1 MEGKRIGFAAAF
13 IVIALSVNAQSAFD
27 KKLQSLYR
35 NSVPRITP
43 IELQGLLKGNKKILL
58 LDTRKPE
65 EYNVSHLPGA
75 VLINY
80 NTYTV
85 RAFDRFDRKAK
96 VIVYCTVGYR
106 SERVGEKLLKLG
118 FTDVHNLYGGIME
131 WKNEGFSTLNRNNK
145 PTDSV
150 HGYNKNW
157 SRWLLK
163 GIKVY

>member
-1 MEGKRIGFAAAF
+1 MERKRICFAGTLL
-13 IVIALSVNAQSAFD
+13 VIALSVSAQSAFD

-35 NSVPRITP
+35 NSVLTIAPT
-43 IELQGLLKGNKKILL
+43 ELQSLIKGNKKVLV

-80 NTYTV
+80 STYTA
-85 RAFDRFDRKAK
+85 RELDQFDRKAK
-96 VIVYCTVGYR
+96 VVVYCTVGYR

-118 FTDVHNLYGGIME
+118 FKDVRNLYGGIVE
-131 WKNEGFSTLNRNNK
+131 WKNEGFPTLNKNNK
-145 PTDSV
+145 PTDSI
-150 HGYNKNW
+150 HAYNKNW
-157 SRWLLK
+157 SRWVLK